1 MFATAFASMC
11 ATMVSTGIPETVNA
25 SLSIATV
32 LLAIT
37 SILHQIIA
45 NVFSSH
51 VQMDIRGTH
60 NNAPANAIFKKIVVT
75 LMELAM

>member
-1 MFATAFASMC
+1 
-11 ATMVSTGIPETVNA
+11 
-25 SLSIATV
+25 
-32 LLAIT
+32 LAIT